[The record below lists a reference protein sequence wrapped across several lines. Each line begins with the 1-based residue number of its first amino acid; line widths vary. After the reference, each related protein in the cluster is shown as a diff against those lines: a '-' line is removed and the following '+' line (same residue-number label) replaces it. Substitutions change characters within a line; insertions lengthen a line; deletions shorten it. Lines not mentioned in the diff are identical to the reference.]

1 MQGDDEKGEHEDI
14 WLDLLNRFVRV
25 SFFYVN

>member
-25 SFFYVN
+25 SIFYVN